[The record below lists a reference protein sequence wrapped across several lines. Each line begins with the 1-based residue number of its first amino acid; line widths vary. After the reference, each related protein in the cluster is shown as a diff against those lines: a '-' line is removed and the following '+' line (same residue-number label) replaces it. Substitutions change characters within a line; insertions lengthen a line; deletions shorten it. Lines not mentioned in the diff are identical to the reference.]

1 MRTARLVMAALVA
14 LTVFAVPAAAQA
26 ASGPQIQY
34 ASSEFEGNTGVLL
47 VGIRSADGVSRVH
60 ADVKSSTGE
69 IIAST
74 DSFWRYRGEPEDQN
88 QVWAT
93 QEPFILPQLGYYP
106 VDVEVTDT
114 NGVTTRVT
122 NAGSLA
128 YVVVTYIDSV
138 TVKPATAT
146 YERRSVTVSGV
157 LKGRQPGTME
167 IRRVAGAPISLLNSD
182 WQEAT
187 TGADGKFTA
196 VLPIVDSGRRIFINY
211 PYNPAQPHHLSSSYD
226 TPAITIKP
234 RATRVIATVSA
245 KRVKAGESVTVSG
258 TATWKTPDG
267 WVPVSTGRVN
277 LLSCDAQDY
286 CTHLDGLPVAAD
298 GTYTLTATPYMST
311 TLRAVYSAPDRPDGY
326 PDPYV
331 AYSQRDVEIAVL
343 QPSSISDFTASR
355 EADGRVHLHGHVQ
368 FPGDMTPGS
377 IPVEFQFSETGT
389 GDWVTVGDDDQSY
402 WDGMGY
408 EFEGRLTESRSGW
421 WRARYPG
428 DRTSFQA
435 AVSKKIFVQ

>member
-1 MRTARLVMAALVA
+1 MRTARLVMAALAA

-34 ASSEFEGNTGVLL
+34 ATSEFEGNTGVLL
-47 VGIRSADGVSRVH
+47 VGIRSADGVSKVR
-60 ADVKSSTGE
+60 ADVKDNTGE

-74 DSFWRYRGEPEDQN
+74 GSFWRYRGEPGDET

-93 QEPFILPQLGYYP
+93 QNPFILPEMGYYP

-146 YERRSVTVSGV
+146 YERRSVTVTGV
-157 LKGRQPGTME
+157 LKGRQPGSME
-167 IRRVAGAPISLLNSD
+167 IRRVAGAPISLLSGD

-196 VLPIVDSGRRIFINY
+196 TVPIVDGDRRVFINY
-211 PYNPAQPHHLSSSYD
+211 SYDPAQPYHLSSSYD
-226 TPAITIKP
+226 TPVITIKP
-234 RATRVIATVSA
+234 RATRVTATVSA
-245 KRVKAGESVTVSG
+245 KKVKAGESVTVSG
-258 TATWKTPDG
+258 TATWNTPDG
-267 WVPVSTGRVN
+267 WTPVSTGRVN
-277 LLSCDAQDY
+277 LLSCNHQDY
-286 CTHLDGLPVAAD
+286 CTYLDGVPVAAD
-298 GTYTLTATPYMST
+298 GTYTLTATPYAST
-311 TLRAVYSAPDRPDGY
+311 TLRAAYSAPNRPDGY

-331 AYSQRDVEIAVL
+331 AHSQRDVAIAVR

-355 EADGRVHLHGHVQ
+355 EANGAVHLYGHVQ
-368 FPGDMTPGS
+368 FPGNMTPAT

-389 GDWVTVGDDDQSY
+389 GDWLTIGDDDQSY
-402 WDGMGY
+402 WDGTGY
-408 EFEGRLTESRSGW
+408 EFEGRLTEGRSGW

-428 DRTSFQA
+428 DPANFQA

>member
-1 MRTARLVMAALVA
+1 MRSVRLIMAALAA

-26 ASGPQIQY
+26 AAGPQIQY
-34 ASSEFEGNTGVLL
+34 ATSEFEGNTGVLL
-47 VGIRSADGVSRVH
+47 VGIRSADGVSAVH
-60 ADVKSSTGE
+60 ADVKDNTGE

-74 DSFWRYRGEPEDQN
+74 NSFWRYRGESEDET

-93 QEPFILPQLGYYP
+93 QEPFILPQMGYYP

-146 YERRSVTVSGV
+146 YDRRSVTVTGV
-157 LKGRQPGTME
+157 LKGRQPGSME
-167 IRRVAGAPISLLNSD
+167 IRRVANAPISLLRDD
-182 WQEAT
+182 WQEVT
-187 TGADGKFTA
+187 TGADGTFTA
-196 VLPIVDSGRRIFINY
+196 TVPIVDSDRRIFINY
-211 PYNPAQPHHLSSSYD
+211 PYDPAQPYHLSSSYD
-226 TPAITIKP
+226 TPIITIKP
-234 RATRVIATVSA
+234 RATRVTATVSA
-245 KRVKAGESVTVSG
+245 KKLKAGESVTVSG
-258 TATWKTPDG
+258 TATWNTPDG
-267 WVPVSTGRVN
+267 WAPVAIGRVN
-277 LLSCDAQDY
+277 LLSCDAQDS
-286 CTHLDGLPVAAD
+286 CTYLDGVPVAAD
-298 GTYTLTATPYMST
+298 GTYSLTATPYAST
-311 TLRAVYSAPDRPDGY
+311 TLRALYVAPNRPDGF

-331 AYSQRDVEIAVL
+331 ARSQRDVAIAVL

-355 EADGRVHLHGHVQ
+355 EANGAVYLYGHVQ
-368 FPGDMTPGS
+368 FPGNMTPAD

-389 GDWVTVGDDDQSY
+389 GDWLTIGDDDQSY
-402 WDGMGY
+402 WDGTGY
-408 EFEGRLTESRSGW
+408 EFEGRLTEGRSGW

-428 DRTSFQA
+428 DPANFQA